1 MRDIAPILEHLH
13 ATRQKFLATIASVP
27 DERWLEAP
35 RTGAWSAAEVV
46 AHVTLIERAVNK
58 NSNRILSALPVSI
71 PLHKR
76 LHLPI
81 GISTWRLFRVKTSIP
96 LKADLIGDKA
106 MLIAS
111 LTAARKLTT
120 DFLEANRDR
129 DLSLYRAPHPFLG
142 NLNLYKWQ
150 DFIAYHEERHRKQ
163 IREIVKTSQL

>member
-1 MRDIAPILEHLH
+1 MRDIAPILEHLR

-27 DERWLEAP
+27 GERWQVAP
-35 RTGAWSAAEVV
+35 RAGAWSAAEVV
-46 AHVTLIERAVNK
+46 AHVTLVERAVNK
-58 NSNRILSALPVSI
+58 NSNRILSAPPASM

-81 GISTWRLFRVKTSIP
+81 WISTWRLFRVKTSIHP
-96 LKADLIGDKA
+96 KAEFIGDKDE
-106 MLIAS
+106 LIAS
-111 LTAARKLTT
+111 LASARKLTT

-129 DLSLYRAPHPFLG
+129 DLSVYRAPHPFLG

>member
-1 MRDIAPILEHLH
+1 LVGSGR
-13 ATRQKFLATIASVP
+13 R
-27 DERWLEAP
+27 R
-35 RTGAWSAAEVV
+35 
-46 AHVTLIERAVNK
+46 HVTLVERAVNK
-58 NSNRILSALPVSI
+58 NANRILSAPPASM

-81 GISTWRLFRVKTSIP
+81 WISTWRFVRVKTSIP
-96 LKADLIGDKA
+96 MKAELIGDKD

-120 DFLEANRDR
+120 DFLEANRAR

-142 NLNLYKWQ
+142 NLNLYKWHH
-150 DFIAYHEERHRKQ
+150 FVAYHEERHRKQ